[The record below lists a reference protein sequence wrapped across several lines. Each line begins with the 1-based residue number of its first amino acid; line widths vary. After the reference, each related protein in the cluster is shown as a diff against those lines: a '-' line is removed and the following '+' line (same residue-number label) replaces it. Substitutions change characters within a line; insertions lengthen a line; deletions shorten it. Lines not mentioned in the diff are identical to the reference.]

1 VGNGRLASTKVQHRR
16 STLREFKTA
25 ARKAPPTAFE
35 NAEPIEFSIDGETF
49 TAYPPSAGQLAMLT
63 AAQADSRDV
72 TESMAAIIDFLDGML
87 DEDAQAMYRRRLL
100 DRDDPFDFDTVN
112 DIVEGLI
119 EEWSARPTKSP
130 SVSSPSRKSAGSRST
145 ARPRS
150 RATT

>member
-1 VGNGRLASTKVQHRR
+1 M
-16 STLREFKTA
+16 REFKTA
-25 ARKAPPTAFE
+25 ARKAAPTIFDD
-35 NAEPIEFSIDGETF
+35 AEPIEFTIDGETF
-49 TAYPPSAGQLAMLT
+49 TAYPPSSGQMALLV

-72 TESMAAIIDFLDGML
+72 SESMAAIIDFLDGIL

-130 SVSSPSRKSAGSRST
+130 SASSSSRKSAGSRST
-145 ARPRS
+145 AKRPSTAR
-150 RATT
+150 RT